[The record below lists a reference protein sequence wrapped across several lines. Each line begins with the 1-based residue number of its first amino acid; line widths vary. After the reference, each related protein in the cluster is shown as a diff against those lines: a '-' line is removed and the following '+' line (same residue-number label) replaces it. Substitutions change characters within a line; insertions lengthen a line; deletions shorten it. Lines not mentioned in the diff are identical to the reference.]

1 MKSSNMKPY
10 SVPLL
15 LCQLSLLLLSACGPS
30 PSTNGNSAQNS
41 GPGGADAEAS
51 PAAGKALSGPK
62 SAEEAETLVLALG
75 DSLYAGYN
83 LDRGEGF
90 PEELQNALVSQGI
103 DAFVANAGVSGDTSA
118 AGRQRLEYALDGL
131 PRDPDLVVLGL
142 GGNDMLRG
150 IEPQETRA
158 NLDAMMATLSKRNIK
173 VVLTGMIAAPNLG
186 PDYSRA
192 FNPIFPD
199 LAQQYNAALYP
210 FFLDGVVTEPSLMLP
225 DGIHPNAEGVDKVV
239 TNVAPIVA
247 QALKNSE

>member
-1 MKSSNMKPY
+1 MKPY

-30 PSTNGNSAQNS
+30 ASTNDNAAR
-41 GPGGADAEAS
+41 PGTEATENTGS
-51 PAAGKALSGPK
+51 GKALTGPQ

-90 PEELQNALVSQGI
+90 PEELQNALVANGLNV
-103 DAFVANAGVSGDTSA
+103 FVANAGVSGDTSA
-118 AGRQRLEYALDGL
+118 AGRQRLGYALDGL
-131 PRDPDLVVLGL
+131 PRNPDLVVMGL

-150 IEPQETRA
+150 IEPEETRA
-158 NLDAMMATLSKRNIK
+158 NLDAMLEMLAARNIP
-173 VVLTGMIAAPNLG
+173 VVLTGMLAAPNLG
-186 PDYSRA
+186 PDYEQA

-199 LAQQYNAALYP
+199 LAKKYDAALYP
-210 FFLDGVVTEPSLMLP
+210 FFLDGVVTDPELMLA

-239 TNVAPIVA
+239 TRVAPIVA
-247 QALKNSE
+247 AALGGNAGGG